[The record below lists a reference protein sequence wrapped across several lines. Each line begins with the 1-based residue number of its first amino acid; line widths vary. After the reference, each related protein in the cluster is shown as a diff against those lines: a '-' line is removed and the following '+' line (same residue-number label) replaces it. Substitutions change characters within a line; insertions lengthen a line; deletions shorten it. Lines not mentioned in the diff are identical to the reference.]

1 MYIFLYFFIQ
11 RFLKNS
17 DTQHN
22 NKSNYPINNLGYKIK
37 PAEFKDL
44 SEIIDHTNI
53 KGMYFSED
61 NFTFNVYE
69 QIYKVSML
77 KTLENPLISI
87 DNKLLL
93 IKNDD
98 NLIKIN
104 KISNGDLMNDFNY
117 QIDDN

>member
-17 DTQHN
+17 DYQHN
-22 NKSNYPINNLGYKIK
+22 ESNYSINNFVYKIK

-44 SEIIDHTNI
+44 SEIIDHTNRR
-53 KGMYFSED
+53 GMHYSED
-61 NFTFNVYE
+61 NFTFNIYE
-69 QIYKVSML
+69 QIYKATML
-77 KTLENPLISI
+77 KTLENPSISI

-93 IKNDD
+93 IKNDE